1 MLYSSYMKKYFYHK
15 IENLLLVNKIVTLHR
30 FSFDKSF
37 CSVGESHNFWEIVF
51 AERESLVCTAD
62 GREIILEE
70 GEVLFHKPN
79 EHHVLKANGKKNPEV
94 RVVSFECKSEAMRFF
109 EEKKLRP
116 DERCLRLFYSVF
128 EEGEKTFDIAESD
141 PDRQKMELL
150 SSPTLGGEQLIKNY
164 LELFLINLMRSL
176 TETEQGNPVF
186 LEKSELQSRLVSNIL
201 RMMDENL
208 SGALCVEDIAKQ
220 TNYSRAY
227 IFREFKRATGKS
239 IIAYYNERRIRRAAE
254 LLCTSSLSVKEIA
267 ERFGFDTPNYFSKSF
282 KRIMGATPS
291 VYKRSR
297 AADRS
302 ADAQRKAERAQKS
315 ARRPLGA

>member
-1 MLYSSYMKKYFYHK
+1 MLYSLYMKKYFYHK

-30 FSFDKSF
+30 FSFDKDFASA
-37 CSVGESHNFWEIVF
+37 GESHNFWEIVF
-51 AERESLVCTAD
+51 AERESLVCKAD

-79 EHHVLKANGKKNPEV
+79 EHHVLMANGRKAPSV

-116 DERCLRLFYSVF
+116 DEHCLRLFYSVF
-128 EEGEKTFDIAESD
+128 EEGERTFDIAESD
-141 PDRQKMELL
+141 PDLQKMELL

-186 LEKSELQSRLVSNIL
+186 IEKSELQSRLVSHIL

-208 SGALCVEDIAKQ
+208 TGSLRVEDVAKQ

-239 IIAYYNERRIRRAAE
+239 IISYYNERRVRRAAE
-254 LLCTSSLSVKEIA
+254 LLSGSSASVREIA

-282 KRIMGATPS
+282 KRIMGVTPTA
-291 VYKRSR
+291 YKRSEAARR
-297 AADRS
+297 AARGGKR
-302 ADAQRKAERAQKS
+302 QERA
-315 ARRPLGA
+315 

>member
-1 MLYSSYMKKYFYHK
+1 MLYSLHMKKYFYHK

-30 FSFDKSF
+30 FSFDKGFS
-37 CSVGESHNFWEIVF
+37 SAGESHNFWEIVF

-79 EHHVLKANGKKNPEV
+79 EHHVLMANGRKDPLV

-116 DERCLRLFYSVF
+116 DECCLRLLYSVF
-128 EEGEKTFDIAESD
+128 EEGEKTFDMAESD
-141 PDRQKMELL
+141 PDRQRMELL
-150 SSPTLGGEQLIKNY
+150 PAPTLGGEQLIKNY
-164 LELFLINLMRSL
+164 LELFLISLMRSL

-186 LEKSELQSRLVSNIL
+186 IEKSELQGRLVSHII

-208 SGALCVEDIAKQ
+208 TGSLRVEDIARQ

-239 IIAYYNERRIRRAAE
+239 IIAYYNERRIRRSAE
-254 LLCTSSLSVKEIA
+254 LLSTTALSVREIA
-267 ERFGFDTPNYFSKSF
+267 ECLGFDTPNYFSKSF
-282 KRIMGATPS
+282 KRIIGVTPT
-291 VYKRSR
+291 VYKRSVGRKRMGR
-297 AADRS
+297 A
-302 ADAQRKAERAQKS
+302 
-315 ARRPLGA
+315 